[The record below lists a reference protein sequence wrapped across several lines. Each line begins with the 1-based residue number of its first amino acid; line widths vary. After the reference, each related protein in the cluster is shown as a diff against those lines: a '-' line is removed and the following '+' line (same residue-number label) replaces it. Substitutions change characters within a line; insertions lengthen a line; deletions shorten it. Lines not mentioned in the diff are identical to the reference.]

1 MADLMTNLFNTWDGL
16 AVIVIASA
24 VLGLVGRYW
33 RPIRVILVGLAPLC
47 SAAIIF
53 YFVFEGSMSQC
64 SGYGV
69 TLHCWEVSYASAIWS
84 RGGWAV
90 AGVAMAV
97 ILTLAPIASAW
108 LRRST
113 PSVVAA
119 CVLPLLIATFF
130 WYVASWTYAW
140 PAVLAA
146 AIAGPPSRESRG
158 WVLTDFAH

>member
-1 MADLMTNLFNTWDGL
+1 MADVMTNLFNTLDGL

-24 VLGLVGRYW
+24 GVGVVGRYW
-33 RPIRVILVGLAPLC
+33 RPIRVILVGLAPLY
-47 SAAIIF
+47 SAAVIF

-69 TLHCWEVSYASAIWS
+69 TLHCSEVSYASAIWS
-84 RGGWAV
+84 QGGWEV

-130 WYVASWTYAW
+130 GYVASWSDAW

-146 AIAGPPSRESRG
+146 AIAGPPSRESTDEG
-158 WVLTDFAH
+158 LSDFAL